1 MEARALDMLARI
13 GDQLD
18 QHVFP
23 CVANGGVV
31 VLNDS
36 AVPSTRST
44 EKNHGREQKR
54 GPAAGPRQGTT
65 GRQGS
70 PGGPRPSG
78 DAASVIGS
86 GFQAQYEVELR
97 ALEGQYPGAQFW
109 HQEDGIWI
117 LTPSHLL
124 LGIQQHAM
132 FLTGISF
139 PGQSVRSWAFW
150 AAAVAFPE
158 WIGPRHTNFPDGS
171 ICAFEPLDGVWVF
184 GDPIVHLLDIYSV
197 WALRHLYLREFGRWP
212 GHQSIHF
219 AGERLL
225 ELRGDEHCGCSNGDR
240 LYADCCMPSDLV
252 GNRVAMVLDFLWVTG
267 GVRRPPEA
275 IKRFVRSNQQPPSL
289 GDLVAPFSMQPI
301 YFTNMSRARA
311 PYPRRRDTGT

>member
-1 MEARALDMLARI
+1 MESRALDMLARI

-23 CVANGGVV
+23 YVANGGVV

-36 AVPSTRST
+36 AVPSTQST
-44 EKNHGREQKR
+44 EKIHGRQKER
-54 GPAAGPRQGTT
+54 GPAARPRQGTT
-65 GRQGS
+65 GRKGS
-70 PGGPRPSG
+70 PVGPTPSG

-86 GFQAQYEVELR
+86 GPQAHYELELR

-109 HQEDGIWI
+109 HQEDGVWI
-117 LTPSHLL
+117 LTSSQLL
-124 LGIQQHAM
+124 PGIQQQAM

-150 AAAVAFPE
+150 QLALASPA

-171 ICAFEPLDGVWVF
+171 VCAFEPSDGTWAF
-184 GDPIVHLLDIYSV
+184 GDPIVKLLDMYTV

-225 ELRGDEHCGCSNGDR
+225 ELRGDEHCGCSNSKR
-240 LYADCCMPSDLV
+240 LYADCCMPSDIA
-252 GNRVAMVLDFLWVTG
+252 GNRLAMALDFLWATG
-267 GVRRPPEA
+267 GARRPPEA
-275 IKRFVRSNQQPPSL
+275 IETFVSAKQEPPSL
-289 GDLVAPFSMQPI
+289 GDLVTPFSMQPI
-301 YFTNMSRARA
+301 HFFNMSRTHA
-311 PYPRRRDTGT
+311 PYPRRRYRSA

>member
-23 CVANGGVV
+23 CVVNGGVV

-36 AVPSTRST
+36 AVPSTQST
-44 EKNHGREQKR
+44 EKSHGRRKER
-54 GPAAGPRQGTT
+54 GPAAGPRQGAT
-65 GRQGS
+65 GRQGL

-86 GFQAQYEVELR
+86 GSQAQYEVELR

-117 LTPSHLL
+117 LSPSQLL
-124 LGIQQHAM
+124 PGIRQHAM
-132 FLTGISF
+132 FLTGIAF

-150 AAAVAFPE
+150 ADPIASPE

-171 ICAFEPLDGVWVF
+171 ICAFEPLDDTWTF
-184 GDPIVHLLDIYSV
+184 GDPIVQLLDIYTV
-197 WALRHLYLREFGRWP
+197 WALRHLYLREFARWP

-225 ELRGDEHCGCSNGDR
+225 ELRGDEHCGCSNGEQ
-240 LYADCCMPSDLV
+240 LYADCCMPLDLA
-252 GNRVAMVLDFLWVTG
+252 GNPIDMALDFLWMTG

-275 IKRFVRSNQQPPSL
+275 VERFVRSKRQPPSL
-289 GDLVAPFSMQPI
+289 RDLVTPFSMQTI
-301 YFTNMSRARA
+301 HFISVSRTRV
-311 PYPRRRDTGT
+311 PYPKAARQ